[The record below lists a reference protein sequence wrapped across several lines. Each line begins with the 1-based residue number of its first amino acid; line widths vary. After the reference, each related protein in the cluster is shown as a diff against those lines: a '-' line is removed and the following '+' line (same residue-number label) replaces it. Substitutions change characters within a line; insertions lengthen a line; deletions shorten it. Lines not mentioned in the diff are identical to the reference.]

1 MATTVNGSTLADRQP
16 SSTVDVSV
24 SGRKVNR
31 RRNRQFDVLRIT
43 FATLVLLAHAPE
55 LTDGNTSRELFTRL
69 THSNVTFG
77 TLAVDG
83 FFLLSGYL
91 IVQSWADGLWDFLR
105 NRVLR
110 IVPGYLV
117 AVLLTTAV
125 VGLLAPG
132 VPHFFRHFH
141 KDFII
146 GTLYLSFPRTPP
158 VFPGL
163 SHPIVN
169 GPLWTINYE
178 FRCYL
183 LVALFGVLGLL
194 KRPLIWLALTAFL
207 IAAMISPSHLHL
219 NWHFQYF
226 IFGNPNLIFRLSA
239 AFYVGGCYFLFKDR
253 IPYRPVIAMVAG
265 VALIAC
271 MFVPWMVEPGLVI
284 FGSYLMFYFALA
296 RIPLFERIG
305 RFPDISYGIYLYG
318 WPVESLIIWYLHP
331 SPWITFA
338 AATVICI
345 GIAWASWEV
354 VERPMLKLKRRS
366 IAPLPDVAVDKAA
379 A

>member
-1 MATTVNGSTLADRQP
+1 MESTFEDRLTDSRLRPSIADGKAGAP
-16 SSTVDVSV
+16 TAD
-24 SGRKVNR
+24 R
-31 RRNRQFDVLRIT
+31 RRNRQFDLLRIT
-43 FATLVLLAHAPE
+43 FAVLVLLAHAPE
-55 LTDGNTSRELFTRL
+55 LTDGNTSQEIFTRL

-91 IVQSWADGLWDFLR
+91 IVKSWGRGLWDFLR
-105 NRVLR
+105 NRLLR

-117 AVLLTTAV
+117 AVIVTTVV

-132 VPHFFRHFH
+132 VPHFFRNFH

-194 KRPLIWLALTAFL
+194 KRPVVWLIATVFFL
-207 IAAMISPSHLHL
+207 AAMISPSHLHL

-226 IFGNPNLIFRLSA
+226 ITGNPNLVFRLSA
-239 AFYVGGCYFLFKDR
+239 AYFVGGCYFLFKDR
-253 IPYRPVIAMVAG
+253 IPYRPVLAIIAG
-265 VALIAC
+265 VALLAC
-271 MFVPWMVEPGLVI
+271 MFRPWLVEPGLIV
-284 FGSYLMFYFALA
+284 FGSYLMFYFALSDVGFLS
-296 RIPLFERIG
+296 RLQH
-305 RFPDISYGIYLYG
+305 FPDVSYGIYLYG
-318 WPVESLIIWYLHP
+318 WPVESLIIWYFHP
-331 SPWITFA
+331 SPWITFVA
-338 AATVICI
+338 AALICI
-345 GIAWASWEV
+345 GIAWVSWES

-366 IAPLPDVAVDKAA
+366 MAALPD
-379 A
+379 